1 MLKLKNVDATKGNLL
16 KSILIYAFPLILID
30 LVQKL
35 FNSVDIIVLGQFADT
50 TAVAS
55 IGATTTILHL
65 ILNIF
70 FGLSAG
76 SRIVLAR
83 LVGAQEEE
91 KVKQTVSTSLITAL
105 ALGVI
110 TALLGLFLAEPFLM
124 LTNCPAECFEG
135 AKLYIQC
142 YIVAAPAIMLYH
154 FGTAILNVSGDTQR
168 PLVYMLLAGI
178 LNAVLNIILCMILP
192 QKVVA
197 VAVATAASQ
206 VLSASLVLR
215 RVCTMDGICKF
226 NFRELSWSG
235 YSFKRIMQNGL
246 PVGLTSALFP
256 LSNLQIQSQINSFGT
271 TFMAGNTAMTN
282 IESLASSVSS
292 ASFPVATGVFVGQ
305 NLGAEK
311 TDRVKQSI
319 RYGLLITVGIGLFLA
334 VTSIWYTRP
343 LASLYVAGDAAAIEA
358 AMIRRKYILGIYF
371 VSCFNGV
378 TGQILQNFGYS
389 FFTTWSNI
397 VAVFL
402 FRFFWTWVVFP
413 QYGTYDCTCL
423 CFTVSW
429 CLIALF
435 HALFLIYVYQFKFKK
450 GKLKRI

>member
-35 FNSVDIIVLGQFADT
+35 FNSVDIIVLGSFADT

-55 IGATTTILHL
+55 VGATTTILHL
-65 ILNIF
+65 ILNVF

-83 LVGAQEEE
+83 LTGARD
-91 KVKQTVSTSLITAL
+91 KASIKKTVSTSLITAL

-110 TALLGLFLAEPFLM
+110 TAFLGFFLAEPFLV

-142 YIVAAPAIMLYH
+142 YIVAAPAIMLYN

-168 PLVYMLLAGI
+168 PLIYMILSGLLNVI
-178 LNAVLNIILCMILP
+178 LNIILCILLP

-206 VLSASLVLR
+206 VLSAILVFR
-215 RVCTMDGICKF
+215 RICVMDGMCKF
-226 NFRELSWSG
+226 NLREITWDG
-235 YSFKRIMQNGL
+235 HSFKHILQNGL
-246 PVGLTSALFP
+246 PVGLTNALFP

-271 TFMAGNTAMTN
+271 AVMAGNTAMVN
-282 IESLASSVSS
+282 IESLGASLSS
-292 ASFPVATGVFVGQ
+292 AAFPVATGVFVGQ
-305 NLGAEK
+305 NLGAGQN
-311 TDRVKQSI
+311 DRVKKSI
-319 RYGLLITVGIGLFLA
+319 LYGLLISVGIGTLLA
-334 VTSIWYTRP
+334 ITSIWYTRP

-358 AMIRRKYILGIYF
+358 ALIRRKYILGVYF
-371 VSCFNGV
+371 IACFNSV

-389 FFTTWSNI
+389 FFTTLSNI

-402 FRFFWTWVVFP
+402 FRFFWTGVVFP
-413 QYGTYDCTCL
+413 QYGTFDCTCL

-429 CLIALF
+429 CLITLF
-435 HALFLIYVYQFKFKK
+435 HSLFFAYVYQFKFKK
-450 GKLKRI
+450 GKLRNI